1 MAAAVAESLGRSGIV
16 VDILAAMPSE
26 AEPQNYG
33 ARRSESHR
41 LSATAAAQPR
51 GTIRVSS
58 CYLFVLRQAAPLRI
72 EEQCFPRASKYIGH
86 SSDLTSL
93 FFVALDVWV
102 LSWVLPALVLP

>member
-1 MAAAVAESLGRSGIV
+1 MPLLVRNFFLETFENPECGLAAAVAESLGRSGIV

-58 CYLFVLRQAAPLRI
+58 CYLFVRQAGKLRS
-72 EEQCFPRASKYIGH
+72 EEQQV
-86 SSDLTSL
+86 LQL
-93 FFVALDVWV
+93 AL
-102 LSWVLPALVLP
+102 